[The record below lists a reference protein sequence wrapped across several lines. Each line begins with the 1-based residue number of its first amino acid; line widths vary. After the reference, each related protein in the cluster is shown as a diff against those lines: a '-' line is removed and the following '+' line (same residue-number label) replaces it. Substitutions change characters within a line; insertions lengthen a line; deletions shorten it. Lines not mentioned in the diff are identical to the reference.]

1 MVKKSNGKQ
10 RMCVDF
16 TDLNNAYPED
26 SFPLTKIDQ
35 LVDSIGGL
43 ELLTFMDTFFCYNQI
58 LIKEED

>member
-1 MVKKSNGKQ
+1 
-10 RMCVDF
+10 MCVDF

-35 LVDSIGGL
+35 LVDSIGGI